1 MRRVLLTCLCLAF
14 PVAVAQDAPDAVPDA
29 RRARLEA
36 LSPDQP
42 RDYLELGE
50 EIHADA
56 TTPEERALA
65 RRLYVLGVTTGLDAG
80 DSATAA
86 GACLALA
93 QLATTPTERRWLRSL
108 AGGIDSRFRV
118 DLSAPVEGG
127 TERGLE
133 LSIAITRFRAGEGRI
148 ARRAIERPELREL
161 LEAYAPDAWIRSLE
175 EEARDWPCRECGNDR
190 FVSVPGQAGVFVI
203 CPTCR
208 GNPGP
213 RLDRHDLLE
222 SLRIESG
229 LMGVRTGSWSA
240 QLALG
245 RDEPMR
251 DAEPEDIAA
260 RYRVDPA
267 LSCWRDGEWE
277 ACPDADSP

>member
-1 MRRVLLTCLCLAF
+1 MIRVLLASLCLLLPTAMATDD
-14 PVAVAQDAPDAVPDA
+14 PDDAV
-29 RRARLEA
+29 RARLES

-42 RDYLELGE
+42 RAYLELGE
-50 EIHADA
+50 EVQADA
-56 TTPEERALA
+56 TTPEARALA
-65 RRLYVLGVTTGLDAG
+65 RRLFVLSVTTGLDTG

-93 QLATTPTERRWLRSL
+93 QMATTSTERRWLRSL

-118 DLSAPVEGG
+118 DLSAPLEGG
-127 TERGLE
+127 TEQGLE

-161 LEAYAPDAWIRSLE
+161 LEVYAPDAWIRSLE

-190 FVSVPGQAGVFVI
+190 FVSVPGQAGVFKI

-222 SLRIESG
+222 SLRIESV
-229 LMGVRTGSWSA
+229 LMGVGTGSWSA

-251 DAEPEDIAA
+251 DAEPRDIAQ
-260 RYRVDPA
+260 RYGVDPA
-267 LSCWRDGEWE
+267 LCCWREGAWV
-277 ACPDADSP
+277 ACPEADSP